1 MLRRKHTVDA
11 VERAYQEA
19 LKAQRK
25 AYEWCLELYKNE
37 LNRPTAQPAPQAT
50 ILPIPPPET
59 WAQHEA
65 PVPVFG
71 PTFGGDGDEY
81 DEVAEDMAWLKSQ
94 GLVTD
99 DEVAELMAAA
109 GGFANPEVSDE

>member
-25 AYEWCLELYKNE
+25 AYEWCLELYKDE
-37 LNRPTAQPAPQAT
+37 LNRRDPQPVQTT
-50 ILPIPPPET
+50 IVPPPPIADLSYGEET
-59 WAQHEA
+59 FM
-65 PVPVFG
+65 PVMFG
-71 PTFGGDGDEY
+71 NGSVGDEY

-109 GGFANPEVSDE
+109 GGNYANPEVSDE